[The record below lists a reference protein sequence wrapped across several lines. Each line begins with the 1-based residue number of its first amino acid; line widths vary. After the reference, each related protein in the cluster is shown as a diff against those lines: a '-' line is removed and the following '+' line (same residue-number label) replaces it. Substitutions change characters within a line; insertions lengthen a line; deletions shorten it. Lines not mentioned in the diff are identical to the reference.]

1 MRIEFDCDRI
11 RHNAETIVAL
21 CAAQGIDV
29 VGVGKGTCGNVDVA
43 LAMLAGGVSMLGES
57 RLPVIRRL
65 QAGGVHADF
74 MLLRIPRPSE
84 AADIVQ
90 LTKVSL
96 NSEVK
101 TVRALSSAAQRL
113 GIRHQVLLML
123 ELGDRREGMLPE
135 HALDAAGEILDLP
148 NIDLVGT
155 AVNWACV
162 SGVMPSP
169 QKLDRLVAITEE
181 IERTYSISLP
191 IISGG
196 STANLS
202 LALAGQ
208 SPPRVNQLRIGEA
221 ILLGTNM
228 PIWKPIPGLLQET
241 FTLVAEVIEVQTK
254 PSLPDGEV
262 LYDAFGQVPVF
273 ADHGDRRRAIVAMGK
288 QDLFVDALS
297 ARRSG
302 ITYVAAS
309 SDHMVLD
316 VTDADEPVEV
326 GDELEFD
333 TTYAGVATAMGRLD
347 LLQVARSRLAV
358 PVPAMA
364 NQQGEKIR

>member
-1 MRIEFDCDRI
+1 MRIEYDRDRI
-11 RHNAETIVAL
+11 QHNAETLVHL
-21 CAAQGIDV
+21 CAAQGIEI
-29 VGVGKGTCGNVDVA
+29 VGVGKGTCGNIDVA
-43 LAMLAGGVSMLGES
+43 KAMLAGGVRMLGES

-65 QAGGVHADF
+65 RAGGIDADF

-84 AADIVQ
+84 ALEIVQ
-90 LTKVSL
+90 LAKVSL

-101 TVRALSSAAQRL
+101 TVQALSSAAASL
-113 GIRHQVLLML
+113 GVRHQVLLML

-135 HALDAAGEILDLP
+135 KAIKAAGEILRLP
-148 NIDLVGT
+148 NIDLIGT

-162 SGVMPSP
+162 SGVMPSAH
-169 QKLDRLVAITEE
+169 KLDQLVAVTEE
-181 IERTYSISLP
+181 IERVYSISLP
-191 IISGG
+191 VISGG

-202 LALAGQ
+202 LVLDGQ
-208 SPPRVNQLRIGEA
+208 SPRRVNQLRVGEA

-228 PIWKPIPGLLQET
+228 PVWRPIPGLLQET

-254 PSLPDGEV
+254 PSLPDGEI

-273 ADHGDRRRAIVAMGK
+273 IDHGIRRRAIVAMGK
-288 QDLFVDALS
+288 QDLFVDALTP
-297 ARRSG
+297 RRRG

-316 VTDADEPVEV
+316 VTDAEEPIEV

-347 LLQVARSRLAV
+347 LLQVAKSRMAV
-358 PVPAMA
+358 LLPAFVH
-364 NQQGEKIR
+364 QHGEGY